1 MPGEL
6 IGIYGASGIGK
17 SSLLH
22 LLAGIRRP
30 DAGWLHY
37 NEECWYDAQ
46 SRQFIRPQ
54 DRSAGLVFQDYAL
67 FPHFSVAQNIAY
79 ATSDRSVLQEL
90 LHVMELQDFAHQRP
104 QVLSGGQRQRL
115 ALAASTIHDPPLLFL
130 DEPTSAVDPQSR
142 RDFWESLFALVDR
155 GTTMLVSTH
164 YMDEAE
170 RCHALAILDRGKLV
184 AQGSPRDLMHAI
196 DAHVVE
202 IESEHLRDARAVLAG
217 TPVVLSVAQLGTRL
231 HALVDSAE
239 EDPAARLER
248 ALGEANVSAIVEL
261 TRPSLEDV
269 FVDATRQEKR

>member
-6 IGIYGASGIGK
+6 IGIYGASGSGK

-104 QVLSGGQRQRL
+104 QVLSGGQRQRV
-115 ALAASTIHDPPLLFL
+115 ALARALARNPALLLL
-130 DEPTSAVDPQSR
+130 DEPLSALGADTRQRLQQYILSVHRERQLMSI
-142 RDFWESLFALVDR
+142 
-155 GTTMLVSTH
+155 LVSH
-164 YMDEAE
+164 
-170 RCHALAILDRGKLV
+170 DRRELSRMADRIYCLEGGKL
-184 AQGSPRDLMHAI
+184 
-196 DAHVVE
+196 
-202 IESEHLRDARAVLAG
+202 
-217 TPVVLSVAQLGTRL
+217 
-231 HALVDSAE
+231 
-239 EDPAARLER
+239 
-248 ALGEANVSAIVEL
+248 
-261 TRPSLEDV
+261 LEDK
-269 FVDATRQEKR
+269 DRQEQGGRVVQIVKRADHYRILLDWEGQFLWTALPLSLLGGLQEGDYLRIGQ